1 MYVTRNKV
9 GLILVITFALL
20 LTVLV
25 GHSKSKELM
34 KNISIEETEGSLMQD
49 FIFIWINIK
58 IIKIFD
64 VLINY
69 RMNIWE

>member
-1 MYVTRNKV
+1 MYVIRNKV
-9 GLILVITFALL
+9 GLILGLTFALL
-20 LTVLV
+20 LAALV

-34 KNISIEETEGSLMQD
+34 KIIRIEETECSLMQD
-49 FIFIWINIK
+49 VIFKYK

>member
-34 KNISIEETEGSLMQD
+34 KNISIEETEDSLMQD

-69 RMNIWE
+69 RMNIWK

>member
-34 KNISIEETEGSLMQD
+34 KKYKHWGSRRFTYARFYFYLNKYKNNQ
-49 FIFIWINIK
+49 
-58 IIKIFD
+58 
-64 VLINY
+64 
-69 RMNIWE
+69 NIWCAY

>member
-49 FIFIWINIK
+49 FIFI
-58 IIKIFD
+58 
-64 VLINY
+64 
-69 RMNIWE
+69 

>member
-1 MYVTRNKV
+1 MYGTRNKV
-9 GLILVITFALL
+9 ALILGITFALL

-25 GHSKSKELM
+25 GHIKSKELM
-34 KNISIEETEGSLMQD
+34 KNKSIEETECSLMQD
-49 FIFIWINIK
+49 IIFIWINIK
-58 IIKIFD
+58 IFKIFE